1 MQKYKVGIMMAI
13 VLLVLPGHVYAKD
26 KTKILRE
33 MERKKVPI

>member
-26 KTKILRE
+26 KN
-33 MERKKVPI
+33 KKF